1 MPAYSQPDSQYI
13 TLLDSVKKKYHEPLM
28 TAGVTVSLVVAK
40 GKRNANGE
48 LAGPT
53 LKSHGYP
60 ALAMININNQRD
72 RVDGLADATIVIDG
86 DQFFDLPEE
95 KQIAVLDH
103 ELQHL
108 EIVRDEE
115 NGIQLD
121 DCNRPKLKMRLH
133 DLFVGGFTA
142 VIARHGENAVEV
154 GQVQEVARSV
164 DEVMAGREAYRKS
177 DFEVA

>member
-1 MPAYSQPDSQYI
+1 
-13 TLLDSVKKKYHEPLM
+13 
-28 TAGVTVSLVVAK
+28 
-40 GKRNANGE
+40 
-48 LAGPT
+48 
-53 LKSHGYP
+53 
-60 ALAMININNQRD
+60 MININNQRD
-72 RVDGLADATIVIDG
+72 RVDGLADSTIVIDG

-142 VIARHGENAVEV
+142 VIARHGEDAVEV
-154 GQVQEVARSV
+154 EQVREVVRSV
-164 DEVMAGREAYRKS
+164 DEVMAGREAHQMS
-177 DFEVA
+177 DV